1 MYDQL
6 RRMLK
11 LKWCIVCSNT
21 IINNNFQ
28 CMKPTASDPN
38 YLFTNIQRHT
48 SFGLRQTWTGNN
60 TLTIGNLFL
69 TQLCREK
76 CIFLMTKILINLM
89 IGNLLAQKLFS
100 VQNNLFFSTPSMYTI
115 SLFRR
120 TNHRNV
126 TSNDSYTKEALAMT
140 HTHPIERSTQSKE
153 AWTKTTKKI
162 IKQKKW

>member
-1 MYDQL
+1 MDWMKLICKKELLNIKENIVIAVSMYDQL

-100 VQNNLFFSTPSMYTI
+100 VQNNLFFRHHKCTHFLCFVGQTI
-115 SLFRR
+115 EMSQ
-120 TNHRNV
+120 
-126 TSNDSYTKEALAMT
+126 AMT
-140 HTHPIERSTQSKE
+140 HTP
-153 AWTKTTKKI
+153 KKY
-162 IKQKKW
+162 